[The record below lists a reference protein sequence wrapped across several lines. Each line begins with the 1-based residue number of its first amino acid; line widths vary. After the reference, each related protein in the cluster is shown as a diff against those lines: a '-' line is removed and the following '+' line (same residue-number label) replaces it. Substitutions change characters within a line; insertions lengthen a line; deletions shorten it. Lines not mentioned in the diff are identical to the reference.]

1 MKRFSVICALL
12 TLALP
17 VASSARPG
25 APGDGSLVVRNGAG
39 KVGLL
44 QTRGGAIGHFAD
56 GLLVV
61 RDFNPDDGVEAV
73 VTGAEHTHVINDQ
86 VTRYSGHDVR
96 FRFIG
101 GKFTITV
108 TGAGIDL
115 SAVGKGTVLLAGDKT
130 VDDDGTF
137 SLNGSAPQPI
147 SIVPQTFTLGT
158 PASG

>member
-12 TLALP
+12 ALALP

-25 APGDGSLVVRNGAG
+25 APGDGS
-39 KVGLL
+39 
-44 QTRGGAIGHFAD
+44 
-56 GLLVV
+56 LVV

-137 SLNGSAPQPI
+137 SLNGSASQPI
-147 SIVPQTFTLGT
+147 SVVPQTFTLGT
-158 PASG
+158 PVSG